1 MFSTVKNVF
10 GATGIHPHLCR
21 PGLPAINPTE
31 ESIEAPLTR
40 CDRDTKKS
48 PISPP
53 IQVIDLNSEEI

>member
-10 GATGIHPHLCR
+10 GAMGIHPHLCR

-40 CDRDTKKS
+40 CEQDTKK
-48 PISPP
+48 PDFTI
-53 IQVIDLNSEEI
+53 NSGN